1 MRIVFLGGAG
11 GIGASCIAVQTGEH
25 WLLVDA
31 GIRMDPRADRLPDLA
46 FLQDKSL
53 AAIFVTHAHADHI
66 GALPLVQQAFPAT
79 PIYASRATMLLMEV
93 MLDDA
98 LTIMAKRASDA
109 LEVPLYGEA
118 EVAATVQMLRPLP
131 LSGSV
136 VVPELPDVTV
146 YTARAG
152 HVAGA
157 LSLGLEAADGR
168 LVISGDVS
176 VTPQRTVPGAALVG
190 LQHPDLMVLESTYGS
205 RLHPN
210 RQSEEERLAQTV
222 AEGIERG
229 GHVLI
234 PAFALGRAQEVIR
247 ILHDAQRRGRIPEF
261 PIWVD
266 GLVRTVCATYTAIPE
281 ALTATLE
288 RQIRR
293 GYAPFFGGMVRA
305 VSEPRQRDKILQG
318 APSCIVTSSGMLTG
332 GPSAYYAAHLASDAN
347 NSILITGYQDEESPG
362 RKLLALADQDGG
374 TLEVGGQSVPVR
386 CHFGRYSLSAH
397 ADGGELAGM
406 VSALKPRSVA
416 LVHGDGDARGELAQR
431 LERLTSVLLPTEGQ
445 QLDIT
450 PGSARAVGG
459 RRQQKPRRRNVS
471 EPTVLSGEGIGAG
484 APLQPD
490 DLPRLWQTISDH
502 SGEQVASVRELAL
515 AWYGSQADPA
525 ADDAVRAALETDQRF
540 FVPHPDLPDMV
551 RVRAPAEV
559 DAGVLAP
566 EQPERHL
573 RPGALLLLRL
583 YGDRLLPALC
593 LDVRAEV
600 IRAYTPAGEG
610 QRTRFPRANV
620 CAVVGTWP
628 DYPVADAA
636 AARDAL
642 ADLHRAAQ
650 QWQRQRPLRTLVEP
664 LEGGRSYSM
673 DELWEQVG
681 AAPDDLVARLAV
693 AMLLNANPDVVQ
705 PEDDASVLP
714 QRTRYR
720 VLSGETMI
728 QALKASDPRPDQT
741 AILATIERHIGNP
754 PDLYRRSV
762 NPETGAVT
770 LAFHFPVRAQQQ
782 YAEALAAAAAEAGV
796 TVELSPRPHQGALA
810 EAAQAVLPAGLEV
823 LKTSLHHNHE
833 TVTLRVSG
841 EASSEACQEAAQ
853 QFAAQTGWTLQLEG
867 LHGISGSA
875 PEEAAPPLPAGE
887 GLDMNQATALIK
899 GRLGPESGCYKISI
913 DQPRRTLTVRFHFPD
928 AARERYADTLA
939 ELVTQTGWHIMIY
952 PEPHQGELDKLV
964 RRVLPAG
971 LTPSGAP
978 SLYRDERRVVVRC
991 QGTADE
997 DALREAQEAFAAT
1010 TGWSLETRQP

>member
-1 MRIVFLGGAG
+1 
-11 GIGASCIAVQTGEH
+11 
-25 WLLVDA
+25 
-31 GIRMDPRADRLPDLA
+31 
-46 FLQDKSL
+46 
-53 AAIFVTHAHADHI
+53 
-66 GALPLVQQAFPAT
+66 VQQAFPAT
-79 PIYASRATMLLMEV
+79 PIYASRATMLIMEV

-98 LTIMAKRASDA
+98 LTIMAKRASTE

-131 LSGSV
+131 LTGSV

-190 LQHPDLMVLESTYGS
+190 LHHPDLMVLESTYGS

-210 RQSEEERLAQTV
+210 RQTEEERLAQTV

-234 PAFALGRAQEVIR
+234 PAFALGRAQEVLR

-318 APSCIVTSSGMLTG
+318 APACIVTSSGMLTG
-332 GPSAYYAAHLASDAN
+332 GPSAYYATHLAGDPNS
-347 NSILITGYQDEESPG
+347 SILITGYQDEEAPG
-362 RKLLALADQDGG
+362 RKLLALADQGGG
-374 TLEVGGQSVPVR
+374 TLDVGGQSVQVR

-416 LVHGDGDARGELAQR
+416 LVHGDADARAELAQR

-445 QLDIT
+445 SIDIT

-459 RRQQKPRRRNVS
+459 RRQQKPRRRTS
-471 EPTVLSGEGIGAG
+471 AEPTILSGEGIGAG
-484 APLQPD
+484 QPLQPD
-490 DLPRLWQTISDH
+490 SLPRLWHALSDQ

-515 AWYGSQADPA
+515 AWYGNQADA
-525 ADDAVRAALETDQRF
+525 TADDAVRAALEADQRF

-600 IRAYTPAGEG
+600 LRAYTPAGEG

-620 CAVVGTWP
+620 CAVVGQWP
-628 DYPVADAA
+628 DYPVSDAEST
-636 AARDAL
+636 REAL
-642 ADLHRAAQ
+642 AELHRAAQ
-650 QWQRQRPLRTLVEP
+650 QWQRQHPLRTLVEP
-664 LEGGRSYSM
+664 LEGGQSYSM
-673 DELWEQVG
+673 DEIWEQVG
-681 AAPDDLVARLAV
+681 AAADDLAARLAV
-693 AMLLNANPDVVQ
+693 AMLLNANPEVVQ
-705 PEDDASVLP
+705 PEDDSSVLP
-714 QRTRYR
+714 QQRRYR
-720 VLSGETMI
+720 VLAGERMI
-728 QALKASDPRPDQT
+728 QALKASEPRPDQT
-741 AILATIERHIGNP
+741 AILATIERHIGAP

-770 LAFHFPVRAQQQ
+770 LAFHFPAVAQQQ
-782 YAEALAAAAAEAGV
+782 HAEALAAASAEAGV
-796 TVELSPRPHQGALA
+796 PIELSPRPHQGALSDV
-810 EAAQAVLPAGLEV
+810 AQEVVPPGLDV
-823 LKTSLHHNHE
+823 LKTSLHHARE
-833 TVTLRVSG
+833 TVSLRVSG
-841 EASSEACQEAAQ
+841 EVSPDACAEAAQ
-853 QFAAQTGWTLQLEG
+853 RFAAQTGWTLQFEG
-867 LHGISGSA
+867 LSGPA
-875 PEEAAPPLPAGE
+875 FGGDEEAAPAPPTGGA
-887 GLDMNQATALIK
+887 LDMNRATTLV
-899 GRLGPESGCYKISI
+899 RETLGPQSGCYKVSV
-913 DQPRRTLTVRFHFPD
+913 DQPRRTLTVRFHFPE
-928 AARERYADTLA
+928 AARERYAETLSDLA
-939 ELVTQTGWHIMIY
+939 ARTGWQITVY
-952 PEPHQGELDKLV
+952 PEPHQGEMEKLV

-971 LTPSGAP
+971 LLLSGAP
-978 SLYRDERRVVVRC
+978 SLYREERRAVVRC
-991 QGTADE
+991 QGTAED
-997 DALREAQEAFAAT
+997 DALREAQQAFAAA
-1010 TGWSLETRQP
+1010 TGWSLDVHLR